1 MIVLFLLLAGFCS
14 AAEKTGPAI
23 GSRIPDF
30 EAMDQNGNR
39 QTFASLKGPK
49 GLMLLFS
56 RSADWCPFCK
66 GQLLDLNQRLEE
78 YRKRGLGVAALTYDS
93 VAILKTYGARKGIK
107 YPMLSD
113 PDSKVIRAFG
123 ILNETV
129 PKDTPFFGIPYP
141 GTFIVDE
148 RGVVKSKYFEP
159 DFRETYTAAS
169 ILTHE
174 FGVQGTEKRSVE
186 TPHMK
191 LSYSASDA
199 ILAPG
204 RRTSLVVE
212 IELKPKMHVY
222 APGVEGGYISVDW
235 KVPNSPSWTAQKV
248 QFPPSRKVRL
258 DAIDETVPVYEGR
271 ARFVRDLVVGT
282 KAAAGSITVEGS
294 FSYQACDDR
303 MCYVPRTVPL
313 KWTFRV
319 DPLDSERVAE
329 ELQKKAK
336 TN

>member
-1 MIVLFLLLAGFCS
+1 MILLFLLLAGLCS
-14 AAEKTGPAI
+14 GAEKTGPAV
-23 GSRIPDF
+23 GARIPQF
-30 EAMDQNGNR
+30 EAIDQNGNR
-39 QTFASLKGPK
+39 QTFATLKGPK
-49 GLMLLFS
+49 GLLLLFS

-66 GQLLDLNQRLEE
+66 GQLLDLNQRVEE
-78 YRKRGLGVAALTYDS
+78 YRKRGLAVASLTYDS
-93 VAILKTYGARKGIK
+93 VAILKSYATRKSIK
-107 YPMLSD
+107 FPMLSD

-129 PKDTPFFGIPYP
+129 PKDTPFHGIPYP
-141 GTFIVDE
+141 GSYVIDE

-174 FGVQGTEKRSVE
+174 FGAEEAQKTSVE
-186 TPHMK
+186 TPQLK

-199 ILAPG
+199 VLAAG
-204 RRTSLVVE
+204 KRTSLVVE

-222 APGVEGGYISVDW
+222 APGVEGGYIAIDW
-235 KVPNSPSWTAQKV
+235 KIPDSPTWTAQPV

-258 DAIDETVPVYEGR
+258 EAIDETVPVYVGH
-271 ARFVRDLVVGT
+271 ARFVRDLVVGP
-282 KAAAGSITVEGS
+282 KIAPGSITVEGS

-313 KWTFRV
+313 KWTFRI
-319 DPLDSERVAE
+319 DPLDSERVPE
-329 ELQKKAK
+329 ELQRKAK